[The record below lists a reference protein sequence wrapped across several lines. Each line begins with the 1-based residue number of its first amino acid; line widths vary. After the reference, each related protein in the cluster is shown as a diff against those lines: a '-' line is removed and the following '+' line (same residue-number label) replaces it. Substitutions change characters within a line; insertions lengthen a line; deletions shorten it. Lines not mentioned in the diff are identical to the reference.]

1 MRGGARYGT
10 GAPVGTTDI
19 NNHQKHTRDF
29 LMILIPYVIH
39 ISMAGGSCGDCAA
52 MRVGFIGSAWLLV
65 PLLFHGNEILV
76 GSNKVPAARPVGDAS
91 IQQCFAVQC
100 STVGVQ

>member
-1 MRGGARYGT
+1 MQGGAKYGT

-19 NNHQKHTRDF
+19 RNIPEF
-29 LMILIPYVIH
+29 LMILIPYVMY
-39 ISMAGGSCGDCAA
+39 ISMAGGCCGGCAA

-76 GSNKVPAARPVGDAS
+76 GSNKVPAAARPVVMPQYS
-91 IQQCFAVQC
+91 IAVLC
-100 STVGVQ
+100 CTVHYYST